1 MSVEAIRLESEVSI
15 TISSEVLGICIWNM
29 DRIQPSKQ
37 SVDYAREIADV
48 LSDQQAEDIV
58 LLDLTRLYSYAD
70 YFIIATV
77 DNIRL
82 AGAIVEKLKALLK
95 ESGADQGYEGTP
107 ADGWLLVPCGRGIVT
122 HIFSPERRQFY
133 DLEALWAE
141 APEILRIQ

>member
-37 SVDYAREIADV
+37 PLDYAREIADA

-95 ESGADQGYEGTP
+95 ESGAEPVSYTHLTLP
-107 ADGWLLVPCGRGIVT
+107 TILLV
-122 HIFSPERRQFY
+122 
-133 DLEALWAE
+133 
-141 APEILRIQ
+141 

>member
-37 SVDYAREIADV
+37 PLDYAREIADV

-122 HIFSPERRQFY
+122 HKFSPERRQFY

>member
-1 MSVEAIRLESEVSI
+1 M
-15 TISSEVLGICIWNM
+15 
-29 DRIQPSKQ
+29 
-37 SVDYAREIADV
+37 
-48 LSDQQAEDIV
+48 
-58 LLDLTRLYSYAD
+58 
-70 YFIIATV
+70 
-77 DNIRL
+77 
-82 AGAIVEKLKALLK
+82 EKLKALLK

>member
-37 SVDYAREIADV
+37 PLDYAREIADV

-107 ADGWLLVPCGRGIVT
+107 ADGWLLVPCGRLFVT
-122 HIFSPERRQFY
+122 NIFSPERRQFY

>member
-1 MSVEAIRLESEVSI
+1 MSVEATRLESEVSI

-37 SVDYAREIADV
+37 PLDYAREIADV
-48 LSDQQAEDIV
+48 LSDQQAEEIV

-95 ESGADQGYEGTP
+95 QLGAEQGYEGTP

>member
-29 DRIQPSKQ
+29 DRIQSSKQ
-37 SVDYAREIADV
+37 PVDYAREIADV

-95 ESGADQGYEGTP
+95 ESGAEQGYEGTP
-107 ADGWLLVPCGRGIVT
+107 ADGWLLVPCGHGIVT